1 MMIDSKMLTR
11 FYNFQSSP
19 SLTICSFEYT
29 TFVLS
34 PFIGA
39 QISERSNVGIKPLH
53 QCSSI
58 VVTWL
63 SHLHVTFTT
72 PTYGNRMNL
81 LGLHVSSTYSYLM
94 LKHFSFTPALHVGN
108 FVKISI
114 YNTTK
119 TFQIIYIIFQVF

>member
-1 MMIDSKMLTR
+1 MMIDSNLLTR

-19 SLTICSFEYT
+19 SLTMFFNFEYT
-29 TFVLS
+29 TFVPS

-39 QISERSNVGIKPLH
+39 QSSKRSNVGIKPLH

-94 LKHFSFTPALHVGN
+94 LKHFQLRQPYMLG
-108 FVKISI
+108 IL
-114 YNTTK
+114 
-119 TFQIIYIIFQVF
+119 